1 MFLNLIK
8 GDISINT
15 KRYKKID
22 FGDPIDKIHLTG
34 QRDSNCTGFV
44 EWLIYTEVLK

>member
-15 KRYKKID
+15 TIFKKID
-22 FGDPIDKIHLTG
+22 FGDPIDKIHVRRYKAYRFRAMTP
-34 QRDSNCTGFV
+34 
-44 EWLIYTEVLK
+44 I